1 MKVFSFDP
9 ADYREAFFERSW
21 VHIEGGLTPE
31 FLAYLQ
37 EYARTSLEQT
47 RLDAFAIKG
56 KKEQSIFEFPEDVAY
71 PDELFDVVSQV
82 CGLDR
87 STMTLSERH
96 IQAYEPNADSEPA
109 PHKDRFGSQV
119 SVGLSIDIPEG
130 SRLVLYPA
138 DSRELN
144 PFNSSKTYYAS
155 LPPDQR
161 PDVALKNAKAV
172 EIADRPGDVVMFP
185 GSNTWHLRRNSAN
198 AVNLYVKFN
207 DFACDP
213 LGEDPATPL
222 LRERT
227 RERLQDTN
235 ESRSALVPVI
245 ARRLD
250 SIGRDYTRDGWREVL
265 WATVFGE
272 EPFTITEDQFEIIR
286 AVDGTRNWHAVITA
300 AANGHAV
307 DSLDG
312 GLAELVERGV
322 IDLEEA
328 AA

>member
-1 MKVFSFDP
+1 
-9 ADYREAFFERSW
+9 
-21 VHIEGGLTPE
+21 
-31 FLAYLQ
+31 
-37 EYARTSLEQT
+37 
-47 RLDAFAIKG
+47 
-56 KKEQSIFEFPEDVAY
+56 
-71 PDELFDVVSQV
+71 
-82 CGLDR
+82 
-87 STMTLSERH
+87 
-96 IQAYEPNADSEPA
+96 
-109 PHKDRFGSQV
+109 
-119 SVGLSIDIPEG
+119 
-130 SRLVLYPA
+130 
-138 DSRELN
+138 
-144 PFNSSKTYYAS
+144 
-155 LPPDQR
+155 
-161 PDVALKNAKAV
+161 
-172 EIADRPGDVVMFP
+172 
-185 GSNTWHLRRNSAN
+185 LRRNSAN

-227 RERLQDTN
+227 RERLQDTD

-272 EPFTITEDQFEIIR
+272 EPFTITEEQFEIIR
-286 AVDGTRNWHAVITA
+286 AIDGTRNWHAVITA

-307 DSLDG
+307 ESLDG